1 LAQSVAG
8 KAPSTT
14 GQHAIALP
22 DEEGSGLIA
31 NVLPLEW
38 RDGRNPLASLPGVAA
53 VIIQNPVDFAAP
65 PMEAFAGLYGLSSA
79 ERKVLEHI
87 ADGKPPQETADHL
100 GISVNTVKTHLQ
112 KIFAKT
118 NTGRQADLIHLVTR
132 STAPLKAK
140 QQPTD

>member
-1 LAQSVAG
+1 MRDFIFVNATRYLST
-8 KAPSTT
+8 KAAFRATAFNITPAWFRKSAF
-14 GQHAIALP
+14 GFGWRFRPA
-22 DEEGSGLIA
+22 A
-31 NVLPLEW
+31 N
-38 RDGRNPLASLPGVAA
+38 A
-53 VIIQNPVDFAAP
+53 
-65 PMEAFAGLYGLSSA
+65 A